1 MKTKTIDA
9 RGLTC
14 PLPVI
19 NAKKAAEEMGQ
30 EGILTVRVDNEIAV
44 QNLQKF
50 AAQ

>member
-19 NAKKAAEEMGQ
+19 NAKKAAEEAKK
-30 EGILTVRVDNEIAV
+30 EAV
-44 QNLQKF
+44 K
-50 AAQ
+50 